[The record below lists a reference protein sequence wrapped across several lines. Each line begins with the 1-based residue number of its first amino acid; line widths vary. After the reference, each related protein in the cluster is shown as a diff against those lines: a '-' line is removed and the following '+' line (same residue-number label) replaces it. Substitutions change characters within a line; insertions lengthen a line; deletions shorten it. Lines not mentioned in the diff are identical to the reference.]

1 MKFAHIA
8 DTHIRNLKY
17 HTEYQTIFNKIYDDL
32 KKEQVDCIVHCGDIC
47 HTKTQ
52 ISPEYVEMTSNFLSS
67 LADIAPTYIILGNHD
82 GNLRNENRQ
91 DSITPIIDALNHKN
105 LHLLK
110 NSGETKLNDNFT
122 LNVLSVFDDTNWK
135 KPTDKNKTNIA
146 LYHGSVS
153 GCLTDIGW
161 KMEHGENEISIFK
174 DFDYAMLGDIHLE
187 NQILDKEGRIRYAG
201 STIQQ
206 NFGESTCKGFLLWD
220 IKDKE
225 NFTCKPFLY
234 TSPKPF
240 ISVSLTA
247 DGKIPELEIPEGAR
261 VRLMVENSLSVIALK
276 KAVDVAKKTFKP
288 ESISVINKAT
298 FINNVEF
305 EEGFKKENLRD
316 LVVQEKLIREYLED
330 YRINKNLEKRIM
342 ELNKKYKQIVEETD
356 ETYRNTDFEILE
368 LKWDNLFNYGK
379 GNRINFTNFT
389 GITGIFGKNFS
400 GKSSIV
406 DSLLFTIYNS
416 ISKNSRKNIN
426 IINNDKTTGMGRV
439 RIKRGTKIY
448 TITRRMEKWLKKLKG
463 NETVEARTIV
473 DFECYDLVSEKNT
486 SLNGV
491 TRAETDR
498 NIVKYFGTIDDFL
511 LTSMS
516 SQLGSLAFINEGSTK
531 RKEILAKFLDL
542 ELFDKKFKNAKDD
555 AAELKAKIKILENVD
570 YDSELKKHRDLLF
583 DNEITTLKRKNKCQ
597 LLKDEIGKNQ
607 KEVIELENKINS
619 APTEII
625 NIVNVRK
632 GISENE
638 QKLLTYE
645 KEIVEQE
652 EDNEKNK
659 NKIEKANEFLKTFEL
674 EALTQKKAQISDME
688 KELENLLEEIK
699 FDNLEL
705 QRKESQTKLLDVVPC
720 GPEFSHCKFI
730 RHAYEAK
737 ESIPTFHLSID
748 NNNKILDLLND
759 KISDLDSEKVES
771 ELEKF
776 NHLLQLK
783 KELENKTPSNE
794 LLVENYKSKKSI
806 VELELINLQRKE
818 KIYEK
823 NKEVIED
830 LEGIIKDK
838 NKVQSQLINYNND
851 LEGCESALL
860 ELYKSHGYL
869 EQRIENLEQKQAI
882 LQEHQNDYEAYD
894 LFEKCMH
901 PNGIAYDIIKRSL
914 PTINNEIS
922 KILANIV
929 DFQVYFE
936 TEDSRLD
943 IYLQQPDRDASPLE
957 MASGAE
963 KTVAAMAIRLA
974 FTNISSLPKSQIF
987 VLDEPGTALDEERME
1002 GFVRILDITA
1012 SVFKTVILI
1021 SHLDNLKDSADSIIS
1036 IEKKAGYANVV
1047 A

>member
-1 MKFAHIA
+1 
-8 DTHIRNLKY
+8 
-17 HTEYQTIFNKIYDDL
+17 
-32 KKEQVDCIVHCGDIC
+32 
-47 HTKTQ
+47 
-52 ISPEYVEMTSNFLSS
+52 
-67 LADIAPTYIILGNHD
+67 
-82 GNLRNENRQ
+82 
-91 DSITPIIDALNHKN
+91 
-105 LHLLK
+105 
-110 NSGETKLNDNFT
+110 
-122 LNVLSVFDDTNWK
+122 
-135 KPTDKNKTNIA
+135 
-146 LYHGSVS
+146 
-153 GCLTDIGW
+153 
-161 KMEHGENEISIFK
+161 MEHGENEISIFK

-240 ISVSLTA
+240 VSVSLTA
-247 DGKIPELEIPEGAR
+247 DGKIPELEIPQGAR

-288 ESISVINKAT
+288 ESISVINKTT

-330 YRINKNLEKRIM
+330 YKINKNLEKRIM

-516 SQLGSLAFINEGSTK
+516 SQLGSLTFINEGSTK

-555 AAELKAKIKILENVD
+555 AAALRAQIKLLENTD
-570 YDSELKKHRDLLF
+570 YDSELKKYKEEMF
-583 DNEITTLKRKNKCQ
+583 SNEATTLKRKNKCEC
-597 LLKDEIGKNQ
+597 LKGDIRIANK
-607 KEVIELENKINS
+607 KIKELEDKINS

-625 NIVNVRK
+625 NIVEIRNQIEIK
-632 GISENE
+632 QDSIQNYQEEIENKQSEN
-638 QKLLTYE
+638 QIN
-645 KEIVEQE
+645 KE
-652 EDNEKNK
+652 
-659 NKIEKANEFLKTFEL
+659 KIEKANEFLKTSDADSL
-674 EALTQKKAQISDME
+674 NNKKIQISNTE
-688 KELENLLEEIK
+688 KELESLLEEIK
-699 FDNLEL
+699 YDSLEL
-705 QRKESQTKLLDVVPC
+705 QRKESQAKLLGVVPC

-730 RHAYEAK
+730 CHAYEAK
-737 ESIPTFHLSID
+737 KAIPSFQESVE
-748 NNNKILDLLND
+748 NNNKTLGLLKN
-759 KISDLDSEKVES
+759 KISNLDPKNVET
-771 ELEKF
+771 ELKKF

-783 KELENKTPSNE
+783 TELENKVPSDE

-806 VELELINLQRKE
+806 MQHELKNLERKE
-818 KIYEK
+818 KLYEE

-830 LEGIIKDK
+830 LEGIVKDK
-838 NKVQSQLINYNND
+838 NNLKLQLINYNSG
-851 LEGCESALL
+851 LEDCENVLL

-869 EQRIENLEQKQAI
+869 EQRIENLEEKQI
-882 LQEHQNDYEAYD
+882 NLTDHQNDYEAYD
-894 LFEKCMH
+894 LFGKCMH

-914 PTINNEIS
+914 PTINSEIS

-936 TEDSRLD
+936 TDDNRLD
-943 IYLQQPDRDASPLE
+943 IYIQQPDRDASPLE

-974 FTNISSLPKSQIF
+974 FTNISTLPKSQIF

-1002 GFVRILDITA
+1002 GFVRILDITT

-1021 SHLDNLKDSADSIIS
+1021 SHLDSLKDSADSIIS
-1036 IEKKAGYANVV
+1036 IEKKGGYANVV

>member
-17 HTEYQTIFNKIYDDL
+17 HKEYQTIFNKIYDDL
-32 KKEQVDCIVHCGDIC
+32 KKEKVDCIVHCGDIC

-135 KPTDKNKTNIA
+135 KPTDKSKTNIA

-225 NFTCKPFLY
+225 DFTCKPILY

-240 ISVSLTA
+240 ISVSLTD

-288 ESISVINKAT
+288 ESISIINKAT

-316 LVVQEKLIREYLED
+316 LAVQEKLIREYLED
-330 YRINKNLEKRIM
+330 YKINKDLEKRIM

-498 NIVKYFGTIDDFL
+498 NIIKYFGTIDDFL

-555 AAELKAKIKILENVD
+555 SAELKAKIKILENVD

-597 LLKDEIGKNQ
+597 SLKDEIGKNQ
-607 KEVIELENKINS
+607 KELIELENKINS

-625 NIVNVRK
+625 SIVNVRK

-705 QRKESQTKLLDVVPC
+705 QRKESETKLLDVVPC
-720 GPEFSHCKFI
+720 GSEFSHCKFI

-737 ESIPTFHLSID
+737 ESIPAFHLSID

-838 NKVQSQLINYNND
+838 KKCQSQLISYNND
-851 LEGCESALL
+851 LEGCENALL

-869 EQRIENLEQKQAI
+869 EQRIENLEQKQSI

-894 LFEKCMH
+894 LFDKCMH